1 MPLDG
6 VRTREILEGHALA
19 LVWDVR
25 EDGAIEVC
33 GSSSLPPQ
41 EDRDQ
46 ALLAAAAFLRMVA
59 TTGPI
64 ARDTLAHKAEQGSWA
79 QFLESAAA
87 ELASTEDHV
96 SQGSFIAM
104 FLTLLVEAEHHDFNW
119 TEVIRASVLRQSEL
133 TL

>member
-46 ALLAAAAFLRMVA
+46 ALLAAAA
-59 TTGPI
+59 
-64 ARDTLAHKAEQGSWA
+64 
-79 QFLESAAA
+79 

-119 TEVIRASVLRQSEL
+119 PEVIRASVLRQSEL